1 MLYIE
6 KWKAALIVLI
16 CALGVAY
23 SSPNFW
29 RSATAVDDSGIPG
42 WLPSKTVSLGLDLQG
57 GVHLL
62 LQVDIAAGVRSRAA
76 AFEDTVRQ
84 SLRGTGIRRT
94 PPERGGAAVK
104 FRTLDP
110 NDAQRAADLIQEN
123 DPSAVVTIG
132 DAGEITVGFTETDE
146 ERLRL
151 AMLTQTIEIIRRRV
165 DALGTK
171 EPIIQ
176 RQGDDRIVVQVPGFD
191 EPEVLKKIIGTTAQL
206 AFRLVDTTSDPTTF
220 VARPGLERL
229 PQALTDEQKA
239 MTPRPPP
246 SQYFVVRN
254 SPVVP
259 GALLIDAQPSF
270 QDSRPV
276 VSFRFNGAGARRFL
290 DLTGRHIGEPLA
302 IVLDNEIISA
312 PTIQAAI
319 GANGIIT
326 GQFSVP
332 ETQRLSLLLRSG
344 ALPAPVEFIQEAS
357 IGPGLGKD
365 SIEAG
370 KIACIVAFLAV
381 AVFMSVSYGLF
392 GVFAAFAL
400 ILNGGMIIGALSALQ
415 ATLTLPGIAGIVLTI
430 GMAVDANV
438 LIFERIRE
446 ELSIGQSPVAAIDSG
461 YRRALS
467 SIIDSQVTTLIAAV
481 ILFAMGSGPIRG
493 FSVTLTI
500 GIITSLFTAIFLTR
514 LMVVIWLR
522 RAPRRT
528 SLPI

>member
-23 SSPNFW
+23 SAPNFW
-29 RSATAVDDSGIPG
+29 RSATAVDEDNVPS
-42 WLPSKTVSLGLDLQG
+42 WLPYKTVSLGLDLQG

-110 NDAQRAADLIQEN
+110 ADANGAADLIQEN
-123 DPSAVVTIG
+123 DPSAVVTVG
-132 DAGEITVGFTETDE
+132 EAGEITVGFTETDE

-191 EPEVLKKIIGTTAQL
+191 DPQLLKEVIGTTAQL
-206 AFRLVDTTSDPTTF
+206 AFRLVDTTSDPSTF

-229 PQALTDEQKA
+229 PEQRTA
-239 MTPRPPP
+239 TQIAENLPP
-246 SQYFVVRN
+246 SQYYVVRS

-290 DLTGRHIGEPLA
+290 DLTGKHIGEPLA
-302 IVLDNEIISA
+302 IVLDNEVISA
-312 PTIQAAI
+312 PVIQAAI

-370 KIACIVAFLAV
+370 KIACIVAFMAV
-381 AVFMSVSYGLF
+381 ALFMAVSYGLF

-400 ILNGGMIIGALSALQ
+400 VLNGAMIIGALSALQ

-446 ELSIGQSPVAAIDSG
+446 ELSVGQSPVAAIDGG

-500 GIITSLFTAIFLTR
+500 GIVTSLFTAIFLTR

>member
-23 SSPNFW
+23 SAPNFW
-29 RSATAVDDSGIPG
+29 RSATAVDEGDVPS
-42 WLPSKTVSLGLDLQG
+42 WLPYKTVSLGLDLQG

-110 NDAQRAADLIQEN
+110 ADANRAADLIQEN
-123 DPSAVVTIG
+123 DPSAVVTVG
-132 DAGEITVGFTETDE
+132 EAGEITVGFTETDE

-191 EPEVLKKIIGTTAQL
+191 DPQLLKEVIGTTAQL
-206 AFRLVDTTSDPTTF
+206 AFRLVDTTSDPSTF

-229 PQALTDEQKA
+229 PEQRTA
-239 MTPRPPP
+239 AQIAENLPP
-246 SQYFVVRN
+246 SQYYVVRS

-290 DLTGRHIGEPLA
+290 DLTGKHIGEPLA
-302 IVLDNEIISA
+302 IVLDNEVISA
-312 PTIQAAI
+312 PVIQAAI

-370 KIACIVAFLAV
+370 KIACIVAFMAV
-381 AVFMSVSYGLF
+381 ALFMAVSYGLF

-400 ILNGGMIIGALSALQ
+400 VLNGAMIIGALSALQ

-446 ELSIGQSPVAAIDSG
+446 ELSVGQSPVAAIDGG

-500 GIITSLFTAIFLTR
+500 GIVTSLFTAIFLTR

>member
-1 MLYIE
+1 
-6 KWKAALIVLI
+6 
-16 CALGVAY
+16 
-23 SSPNFW
+23 
-29 RSATAVDDSGIPG
+29 
-42 WLPSKTVSLGLDLQG
+42 
-57 GVHLL
+57 
-62 LQVDIAAGVRSRAA
+62 
-76 AFEDTVRQ
+76 
-84 SLRGTGIRRT
+84 
-94 PPERGGAAVK
+94 
-104 FRTLDP
+104 
-110 NDAQRAADLIQEN
+110 
-123 DPSAVVTIG
+123 
-132 DAGEITVGFTETDE
+132 
-146 ERLRL
+146 
-151 AMLTQTIEIIRRRV
+151 MLTQTIEIIRRRV

-171 EPIIQ
+171 EPVIQ

-191 EPEVLKKIIGTTAQL
+191 DPELLKEVIGTTAQL
-206 AFRLVDTTSDPTTF
+206 AFRLVDTTSDPSTF
-220 VARPGLERL
+220 IARPGLERL
-229 PQALTDEQKA
+229 PQQRTAAEVKDNL
-239 MTPRPPP
+239 PP
-246 SQYFVVRN
+246 SQYYVVRS

-290 DLTGRHIGEPLA
+290 DLTGKHIGEPLA

-370 KIACIVAFLAV
+370 KLACIIAFAAV
-381 AVFMSVSYGLF
+381 AIFMALSYGLF
-392 GVFAAFAL
+392 GGFAAFAL
-400 ILNGGMIIGALSALQ
+400 ILNGGLIIGALSALQ

-446 ELSIGQSPVAAIDSG
+446 ELSVGQSPVAAIDGG

-500 GIITSLFTAIFLTR
+500 GIVTSLFTAIFLTR

>member
-16 CALGVAY
+16 CVLGIAY
-23 SSPNFW
+23 SAPNFW
-29 RSATAVDDSGIPG
+29 RSATAIDESDIPG
-42 WLPSKTVSLGLDLQG
+42 WLPHKTVSLGLDLQG

-76 AFEDTVRQ
+76 AFEDTVRT

-110 NDAQRAADLIQEN
+110 TNAERAAALIAEN
-123 DPSAVVTIG
+123 DPSAVVTVG

-171 EPIIQ
+171 EPVIQ

-191 EPEVLKKIIGTTAQL
+191 DPELLKEVIGTTAQL
-206 AFRLVDTTSDPTTF
+206 AFRLVDTTSDPSTF
-220 VARPGLERL
+220 IARPGLERL
-229 PQALTDEQKA
+229 PQQRTAAEVKDNL
-239 MTPRPPP
+239 PP
-246 SQYFVVRN
+246 SQYYVVRS

-290 DLTGRHIGEPLA
+290 DLTGKHIGEPLA

-370 KIACIVAFLAV
+370 KLACIIAFAAV
-381 AVFMSVSYGLF
+381 AIFMALSYGLF
-392 GVFAAFAL
+392 GGFAAFAL
-400 ILNGGMIIGALSALQ
+400 ILNGGLIIGALSALQ

-446 ELSIGQSPVAAIDSG
+446 ELSVGQSPVAAIDGG

-500 GIITSLFTAIFLTR
+500 GIVTSLFTAIFLTR

>member
-6 KWKAALIVLI
+6 KWKIALIALI

-23 SSPNFW
+23 CLPNFW
-29 RSATAVDDSGIPG
+29 RSAASIDDGSVPA
-42 WLPSKTVSLGLDLQG
+42 WLPYKTVSLGLDLQG
-57 GVHLL
+57 GSHLL
-62 LQVDIAAGVRSRAA
+62 VEVDVDAGVRARAA
-76 AFEDTVRQ
+76 AFEDVVRTA
-84 SLRGTGIRRT
+84 LRGTDIRRSA
-94 PPERGGAAVK
+94 PERLGAAVT

-110 NDAQRAADLIQEN
+110 NDAERAAQLVQAADS
-123 DPSAVVTIG
+123 SAVVTL
-132 DAGEITVGFTETDE
+132 GENGVITVGFTEEDE
-146 ERLRL
+146 VQLRL
-151 AMLTQTIEIIRRRV
+151 SMLTQTIEIIRRRV

-176 RQGDDRIVVQVPGFD
+176 RQGERRVVIQVPGFD
-191 EPEVLKKIIGTTAQL
+191 DPALLKKLIGTTAQL
-206 AFRLVDTTSDPTTF
+206 AFRLVDANADPSTF
-220 VARPGLERL
+220 VPRPGFEILE
-229 PQALTDEQKA
+229 ES
-239 MTPRPPP
+239 PPEGADLA
-246 SQYFVVRN
+246 SFVGQRYVVRT

-259 GALLIDAQPSF
+259 GDLLVDAQPSF

-290 DLTGRHIGEPLA
+290 DLTGSHIGEPLA
-302 IVLDNEIISA
+302 IVLDNKVISA

-319 GANGIIT
+319 GANGVIT
-326 GQFSVP
+326 GQFSLS
-332 ETQRLSLLLRSG
+332 ETQSLSLLLRSG
-344 ALPAPVEFIQEAS
+344 ALPAPVEVIQES
-357 IGPGLGKD
+357 SVGPGLGRD

-370 KIACIVAFLAV
+370 KIASAVAFGLVAILMIVA
-381 AVFMSVSYGLF
+381 YGLF
-392 GVFAAFAL
+392 GVFAAVAL
-400 ILNGGMIIGALSALQ
+400 ILNGAMILGALSALQ

-446 ELSIGQSPVAAIDSG
+446 EAANGQSPVAAIDGG

-500 GIITSLFTAIFLTR
+500 GIVTSLFTAIWVTR
-514 LMVVIWLR
+514 LMVITWLR
-522 RAPRRT
+522 RAPRRRA
-528 SLPI
+528 LPI